1 MQKNFRSHERP
12 VIAVDTDAFGLNRKD
27 ELLIIFNLL
36 QNMLNNS
43 VKHTLNHSLHV
54 LDSRWANTR

>member
-1 MQKNFRSHERP
+1 MQKNFRSLKRP
-12 VIAVDTDAFGLNRKD
+12 VIAVDTDTFGLNRKD

-43 VKHTLNHSLHV
+43 VKHSK
-54 LDSRWANTR
+54 SQFTRPRFQMS

>member
-1 MQKNFRSHERP
+1 MQKNFGSHKRP
-12 VIAVDTDAFGLNRKD
+12 MIAVDTDTFGLNREH

-54 LDSRWANTR
+54 LGSRWANTR